1 MAIGLKI
8 HHPHLGRGVIAT
20 GFKKKRGGANQHRI
34 DFGQGPVSVNLKQF
48 KHAEWQVRGEKG
60 DPVITIVS
68 SLSPQETT
76 AQPEQ
81 PEMSTGGAENL
92 GAENLGGDL
101 SNALQ
106 SARLSHYEAALRELG
121 AAFVEDLKDV
131 DEADLTKL
139 GMKRVE
145 IRRMQHLNA

>member
-1 MAIGLKI
+1 
-8 HHPHLGRGVIAT
+8 
-20 GFKKKRGGANQHRI
+20 
-34 DFGQGPVSVNLKQF
+34 
-48 KHAEWQVRGEKG
+48 
-60 DPVITIVS
+60 
-68 SLSPQETT
+68 
-76 AQPEQ
+76 
-81 PEMSTGGAENL
+81 MSTGGAENL
-92 GAENLGGDL
+92 GGENLGGDL
-101 SNALQ
+101 SKALQ